1 MWERIVLQIMTN
13 IYLDIPMG
21 GLLNVKQV
29 EKLTGLGKSSIYALI
44 KSHRLPAVIIGRST
58 RIDPGDL
65 IKFIEQSKTTYGSEL
80 GGVQ

>member
-1 MWERIVLQIMTN
+1 MTN
-13 IYLDIPMG
+13 IYLDVPMG
-21 GLLNVKQV
+21 GLLTVKQV

-44 KSHRLPAVIIGRST
+44 KSHRLPAVIIGGSK

-65 IKFIEQSKTTYGSEL
+65 ITFIEQSKTTYGIGQ